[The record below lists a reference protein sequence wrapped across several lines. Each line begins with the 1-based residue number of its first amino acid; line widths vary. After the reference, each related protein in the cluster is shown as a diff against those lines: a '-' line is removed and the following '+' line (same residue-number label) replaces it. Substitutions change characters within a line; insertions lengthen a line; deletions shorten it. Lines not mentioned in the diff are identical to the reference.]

1 MSKFT
6 EEPNKS
12 PVDDDDD
19 AIAWKKF
26 FRFLPVRIATDRKKV
41 CLSFGW
47 V

>member
-12 PVDDDDD
+12 PVDDDD

-26 FRFLPVRIATDRKKV
+26 FRFLPVRIATDRKNE